1 MEKLETGAQY
11 KIDII
16 SLPGKDSFREGL
28 CFAGIYL
35 SFSPRVISEL
45 RGPIAAKFCT
55 MLDAAV

>member
-28 CFAGIYL
+28 CFAGIYFF
-35 SFSPRVISEL
+35 SFPL
-45 RGPIAAKFCT
+45 A
-55 MLDAAV
+55 